1 MPSAT
6 LWAFHR
12 SSIGSCHPLTI
23 HPLES
28 MSAIITDES
37 TESSK
42 HKLFLSCM
50 SYAVIIIIGKKQYNT
65 SYISLNS
72 FKELWLQPRHTH
84 ATSMIN

>member
-1 MPSAT
+1 
-6 LWAFHR
+6 
-12 SSIGSCHPLTI
+12 
-23 HPLES
+23 
-28 MSAIITDES
+28 
-37 TESSK
+37 
-42 HKLFLSCM
+42 M